1 MKNLKASVVFS
12 LIFAMVMGCSGQM
25 DGVIRRDAVR
35 IEITYTDAKAAKANL
50 VAVMPDGEYFQG
62 KSESFDRTKN
72 IMEMNSTDTDRTA
85 GHFGALQ
92 TFHGNAQATL
102 TGNRGSVIK
111 CRFFLT
117 DFILGFP
124 GGGIGICQFSDDRV
138 IDIFF

>member
-1 MKNLKASVVFS
+1 MKKPGVF
-12 LIFAMVMGCSGQM
+12 IWAVMILTIALGCTGQM

-35 IEITYTDAKAAKANL
+35 IEITYTDAKAAMANL

-102 TGNRGSVIK
+102 TGNRGNVIK

-117 DFILGFP
+117 DVVLGFP